1 MSSVATAAWVD
12 VPYAVDHR
20 AASYFRGGFN
30 SCAVRGDSL
39 YVFGDLETLH
49 EFNFEK
55 KIWRV
60 VPWNGDAPKPRQG
73 YAGFHYGDCFY
84 VFGGLTNGSIERD
97 FIQYDFATRT
107 WSVVVVNTGIQPAVI
122 CSFATVLHA
131 SSMYSLQQGQAQSVE
146 LHKFE
151 FYAKTWTSLTTT
163 GQPPQPRSKCAYI
176 SHVLQNETWVLVGSH
191 QGTYN
196 DGPIILSWSN
206 FTITAKWGPPQAQ
219 KTCIT
224 LAHSKSVLVFGG
236 TPNSENPAGFSSW
249 IHELDVEAKSWFPV
263 YCSNTPAF
271 SRGFIGGIYNSN
283 LIVFQPR
290 TRESVDFCYK
300 RLQLKN
306 GDNLETTNS
315 PIIKGSPSA
324 SYLRSLV
331 DKPSFSD
338 VTFIVE
344 DTEVFGHK
352 NLCMRYES
360 FKALIQAEEQ
370 GSHSPRIEITDMSR
384 ATFLLLFVAAD
395 RFEIESL
402 KQLCANKVRNSITVE
417 TAADIFKL
425 ADQHRA
431 VELQNECAAMIMA
444 NFEVVSKSQAFH
456 DLLLNNSSLVLK
468 MLKLN

>member
-97 FIQYDFATRT
+97 FIQYDFA
-107 WSVVVVNTGIQPAVI
+107 
-122 CSFATVLHA
+122 

-196 DGPIILSWSN
+196 DGYI
-206 FTITAKWGPPQAQ
+206 F
-219 KTCIT
+219 
-224 LAHSKSVLVFGG
+224 
-236 TPNSENPAGFSSW
+236 
-249 IHELDVEAKSWFPV
+249 
-263 YCSNTPAF
+263 
-271 SRGFIGGIYNSN
+271 
-283 LIVFQPR
+283 
-290 TRESVDFCYK
+290 DF
-300 RLQLKN
+300 
-306 GDNLETTNS
+306 
-315 PIIKGSPSA
+315 
-324 SYLRSLV
+324 
-331 DKPSFSD
+331 
-338 VTFIVE
+338 
-344 DTEVFGHK
+344 
-352 NLCMRYES
+352 
-360 FKALIQAEEQ
+360 
-370 GSHSPRIEITDMSR
+370 
-384 ATFLLLFVAAD
+384 
-395 RFEIESL
+395 
-402 KQLCANKVRNSITVE
+402 
-417 TAADIFKL
+417 
-425 ADQHRA
+425 
-431 VELQNECAAMIMA
+431 
-444 NFEVVSKSQAFH
+444 
-456 DLLLNNSSLVLK
+456 DLLY
-468 MLKLN
+468 

>member
-122 CSFATVLHA
+122 CSFATVLH
-131 SSMYSLQQGQAQSVE
+131 
-146 LHKFE
+146 
-151 FYAKTWTSLTTT
+151 
-163 GQPPQPRSKCAYI
+163 
-176 SHVLQNETWVLVGSH
+176 
-191 QGTYN
+191 
-196 DGPIILSWSN
+196 
-206 FTITAKWGPPQAQ
+206 
-219 KTCIT
+219 
-224 LAHSKSVLVFGG
+224 
-236 TPNSENPAGFSSW
+236 
-249 IHELDVEAKSWFPV
+249 
-263 YCSNTPAF
+263 
-271 SRGFIGGIYNSN
+271 
-283 LIVFQPR
+283 
-290 TRESVDFCYK
+290 
-300 RLQLKN
+300 
-306 GDNLETTNS
+306 
-315 PIIKGSPSA
+315 
-324 SYLRSLV
+324 V

-384 ATFLLLFVAAD
+384 ATFLLVLG
-395 RFEIESL
+395 FEIESL

-444 NFEVVSKSQAFH
+444 NFEVVSKSQAFQ

-468 MLKLN
+468 MLKPN

>member
-151 FYAKTWTSLTTT
+151 FL
-163 GQPPQPRSKCAYI
+163 
-176 SHVLQNETWVLVGSH
+176 
-191 QGTYN
+191 
-196 DGPIILSWSN
+196 
-206 FTITAKWGPPQAQ
+206 
-219 KTCIT
+219 
-224 LAHSKSVLVFGG
+224 
-236 TPNSENPAGFSSW
+236 
-249 IHELDVEAKSWFPV
+249 
-263 YCSNTPAF
+263 
-271 SRGFIGGIYNSN
+271 
-283 LIVFQPR
+283 
-290 TRESVDFCYK
+290 
-300 RLQLKN
+300 
-306 GDNLETTNS
+306 
-315 PIIKGSPSA
+315 
-324 SYLRSLV
+324 
-331 DKPSFSD
+331 
-338 VTFIVE
+338 E

-384 ATFLLLFVAAD
+384 ATFLLVLG
-395 RFEIESL
+395 FEIESL

-444 NFEVVSKSQAFH
+444 NFEVVSKSQAFQ

-468 MLKLN
+468 MLKPN